1 MNDPI
6 KNLFFALLHLD
17 SSKGLKEN
25 HLAAPLVPIK
35 FNLKWNKKFQ
45 FTHMCIDFI
54 VGLIHIFMNH
64 CL

>member
-1 MNDPI
+1 MNVPI
-6 KNLFFALLHLD
+6 KNLFFALLRLD
-17 SSKGLKEN
+17 SSKGLKD
-25 HLAAPLVPIK
+25 HLAAALVPIK